1 MSPKRATPAQDDPLL
16 DRCGEFLLDP
26 PGPDALQ
33 SEYAILA
40 DGYRTL
46 SRRLYKTLLISDGY
60 QRQVKELAVKLE
72 RAMTKI
78 NQLREVALPL
88 CVYCRRVRPQSEDY
102 WQKLETFLS
111 RNADIMFSQGICP
124 DCLKSTYARMGAA
137 EASPLPNA
145 EAPPQPPSK
154 PRTRNR
160 PSIVTDDQYVR
171 EARELAA
178 RVEAKAPEFEEDLER
193 LVHRYSKLA
202 RRFAKTVTISDSY
215 QSQLRDLNMR
225 LELLARTDLLTG
237 LANRWEMTHRME
249 AEHNRMQ
256 RHNSELTLILGDVD
270 HFKQVNDTH
279 GHQCGDA
286 VLRNVAALMQ
296 SHLRA
301 EDLCARWGGEEFMI
315 LLPETGAEAAHNV
328 ARKLG
333 ELVRDTPTRWN
344 GGTITVTMSF
354 GIASVLPGSDLD
366 KAISAA
372 DNALYEAKAQGRDR
386 TVTATQREQ
395 APGEGPR

>member
-1 MSPKRATPAQDDPLL
+1 MSPKRATPPQDDPLL

-26 PGPDALQ
+26 PGPDALL

-60 QRQVKELAVKLE
+60 QQQVKELAVKLE

-88 CVYCRRVRPQSEDY
+88 CVYCRRVRPQSEEY

-124 DCLKSTYARMGAA
+124 DCLKATYARMGAT
-137 EASPLPNA
+137 EATQQQPA
-145 EAPPQPPSK
+145 KAPQEPK
-154 PRTRNR
+154 KRNR

-171 EARELAA
+171 EAKELAA

-193 LVHRYSKLA
+193 LVLRYSKLA

-237 LANRWEMTHRME
+237 LANRWEMTHRLE

-256 RHNSELTLILGDVD
+256 RHSSELTLILGDVD
-270 HFKQVNDTH
+270 HFKQVNDTY

-286 VLRNVAALMQ
+286 VLRNVATLMQ
-296 SHLRA
+296 THLRA

-315 LLPETGAEAAHNV
+315 LLPETGVEAASNV
-328 ARKLG
+328 AKKLG

-344 GGTITVTMSF
+344 GSSITVTMSF
-354 GIASVLPGSDLD
+354 GIASVHPGSDLD
-366 KAISAA
+366 KAISTA
-372 DNALYEAKAQGRDR
+372 DDALYEAKAQGRDR
-386 TVTATQREQ
+386 AVTASTLPQ
-395 APGEGPR
+395 P

>member
-1 MSPKRATPAQDDPLL
+1 MSPKRAAPPQADPLL
-16 DRCGEFLLDP
+16 DRCAEFLLDP
-26 PGPDALQ
+26 PGPDALL

-72 RAMTKI
+72 RALTKI

-124 DCLKSTYARMGAA
+124 DCLKSTYARMGAS
-137 EASPLPNA
+137 EASPLPQA
-145 EAPPQPPSK
+145 QAPLT

-160 PSIVTDDQYVR
+160 PTIAADDQYVF
-171 EARELAA
+171 EAKELAA
-178 RVEAKAPEFEEDLER
+178 KVEATAPEFEEDLNL

-249 AEHNRMQ
+249 AEHSRMQ
-256 RHNSELTLILGDVD
+256 RHGSELALILGDVD
-270 HFKQVNDTH
+270 HFKQVNDTY

-286 VLRNVAALMQ
+286 VLRNVAAVMQ
-296 SHLRA
+296 AHLRA

-315 LLPETGAEAAHNV
+315 LLPETGAEAARNV
-328 ARKLG
+328 AQKLG

-344 GGTITVTMSF
+344 DRAVTVTMSF

-366 KAISAA
+366 KAISTA
-372 DNALYEAKAQGRDR
+372 DDALYAAKSQGRDR
-386 TVTATQREQ
+386 AVSAAE
-395 APGEGPR
+395 PE